1 MSNSQLN
8 KSKLVVKN
16 GTKVTLNLSSNVID
30 DSSVE
35 TNFLLEL
42 LLTDRQFSRLRKA
55 FANNLSAN
63 IKLSKTQLHKI
74 GQLGGF
80 LGRLLGSLLK
90 PGLPLMKNVFKP
102 FAKSVLIPFGL
113 TSAQKHQQQMQL
125 FIRTC

>member
-1 MSNSQLN
+1 MISIIFNLISYKIISVCKWLNIKLSNSQLN

-35 TNFLLEL
+35 TNFPLKL

-63 IKLSKTQLHKI
+63 IKLSKTELSKI
-74 GQLGGF
+74 VQSGEF
-80 LGRLLGSLLK
+80 LVRLCGRLLE
-90 PGLPLMKNVFKP
+90 PGL
-102 FAKSVLIPFGL
+102 SLIKKC
-113 TSAQKHQQQMQL
+113 T
-125 FIRTC
+125 